1 MGHATQPDS
10 APSPI
15 TTNRVTAG
23 AHVAPASTHASPAS
37 THAAPASTHTPP
49 ATTGGS
55 HGAPSP
61 LHLALAFAALYLI
74 WGSTYLAIRYAVAT
88 LPPFLMAGAR
98 FILSGVVLFSI
109 YAPRSTEK
117 LTGRHWAT
125 TAIVGTLLLL
135 GGNGLVC
142 WAELTVPSGLASLL
156 VATMPLWMVLL
167 DWLVFRGPRPT
178 GRIVAGLTI
187 GLIGVYLLIGES
199 SKLGAGANVKG
210 AVALLCACLFW
221 ATGSLIARRGGLP
234 SSSFVATG
242 MEMLAG
248 GAALLIV
255 GLIRG
260 EAAGFEVRAVT
271 WSSWLGWA
279 YLVVFGSL
287 LGFTAYVWLLKVST
301 PARVSTYAYVNPAIA
316 VMLGALFGDGELN
329 ARVLLASGVILSA
342 VVLIVR
348 GSQKKTEKNV
358 APQIRPAA
366 KLAVCERQG

>member
-1 MGHATQPDS
+1 MGHSTQPQS
-10 APSPI
+10 APSPA
-15 TTNRVTAG
+15 TNIEHRATV
-23 AHVAPASTHASPAS
+23 HAPPAA
-37 THAAPASTHTPP
+37 TRALPAAPSTF
-49 ATTGGS
+49 
-55 HGAPSP
+55 
-61 LHLALAFAALYLI
+61 HLAIAFAALYLI

-98 FILSGVVLFSI
+98 FIVSGLVLYAI

-117 LTGRHWAT
+117 LTARHWAT

-178 GRIVAGLTI
+178 GRIVAGLGI
-187 GLIGVYLLIGES
+187 GLVGVYLLIGKS
-199 SKLGAGANVKG
+199 PTLGTGANVKG
-210 AVALLCACLFW
+210 ATALLFACLFW

-234 SSSFVATG
+234 SSSFVATA

-255 GLIRG
+255 GFIRG
-260 EAAGFEVRAVT
+260 EAAGFELRAVT
-271 WSSWLGWA
+271 WTSWLGWA

-329 ARVLLASGVILSA
+329 ERVLLASGVILSA
-342 VVLIVR
+342 VVLIIR
-348 GSQKKTEKNV
+348 RPQKKIEESLS
-358 APQIRPAA
+358 PQVLPSA
-366 KLAVCERQG
+366 KLAACEQRR

>member
-1 MGHATQPDS
+1 MATQEPATHH
-10 APSPI
+10 APLP
-15 TTNRVTAG
+15 TAG
-23 AHVAPASTHASPAS
+23 APHGSPSA
-37 THAAPASTHTPP
+37 
-49 ATTGGS
+49 
-55 HGAPSP
+55 

-74 WGSTYLAIRYAVAT
+74 WGSTYLAIRYVVAT

-98 FILSGVVLFSI
+98 FIVSGLVLFAI

-125 TAIVGTLLLL
+125 TAVVGTLLLL

-167 DWLVFRGPRPT
+167 DWLVFRGPRPSR
-178 GRIVAGLTI
+178 RIVAGLAI

-210 AVALLCACLFW
+210 AVALLFACFFW

-234 SSSFVATG
+234 SSSFLATG

-248 GAALLIV
+248 GMALLIV
-255 GLIRG
+255 GFIRG
-260 EAAGFEVRAVT
+260 EAKGFEFHAVT
-271 WSSWLGWA
+271 WSSWLGWV

-329 ARVLLASGVILSA
+329 ARILLASGVILSA

-348 GSQKKTEKNV
+348 GSQKKAENNV
-358 APQIRPAA
+358 APRMPPGV
-366 KLAVCERQG
+366 KLAVCEEQG